1 MAGAVLLSAVSAYA
15 QAPQAGQ
22 LQSAAK
28 RPPLGVGEPTPW
40 LLFDSRVIPTNF
52 IPLPKG
58 KKERG
63 PITNVTVAGTW
74 SSWTGRHVMTEV
86 RTNLWRLDSRELGA
100 RVGRHEFKF
109 IVNGEW
115 EGGANRVLPIA
126 DTASF
131 ACCIAY
137 GIVSLS
143 FLRLRRTAPDMHRP
157 FRVRLHGPVGVVAAL
172 MSGVMVLM
180 FILPGTGC
188 TLVPQEW
195 AIVAGWTVLGVLF
208 YISSKLVYKDRF
220 GTVDL
225 SSIEGGAPRA

>member
-1 MAGAVLLSAVSAYA
+1 MRAGEREGSGGRKSDRGSERCFDGGAGFCDNVLLEEGFCQACVMHNRREWLKLAGVAWLAACAAFA
-15 QAPQAGQ
+15 QAPQAQQ

-40 LLFDSRVIPTNF
+40 LLFDSRVVPTNF

-86 RTNLWRLDSRELGA
+86 RTNLWRLDSRTLGA

-115 EGGANRVLPIA
+115 EGGANRVLPINLDGEIEKSPA
-126 DTASF
+126 MIQRA
-131 ACCIAY
+131 
-137 GIVSLS
+137 
-143 FLRLRRTAPDMHRP
+143 
-157 FRVRLHGPVGVVAAL
+157 VVDDFNMIRYMNPAR
-172 MSGVMVLM
+172 S
-180 FILPGTGC
+180 PR
-188 TLVPQEW
+188 
-195 AIVAGWTVLGVLF
+195 
-208 YISSKLVYKDRF
+208 SSRIR
-220 GTVDL
+220 G
-225 SSIEGGAPRA
+225 SSCS

>member
-1 MAGAVLLSAVSAYA
+1 MTVGRVFAITFYRNGVSWHEVHDLDMRTIKGWLALAGAVWLAAVSAYA
-15 QAPQAGQ
+15 QAPQALQ

-40 LLFDSRVIPTNF
+40 LLFDSRVVPTNF

-86 RTNLWRLDSRELGA
+86 RTNLWRLDSRTLGA

-115 EGGANRVLPIA
+115 EGGANRVLPINL
-126 DTASF
+126 DGE
-131 ACCIAY
+131 IEK
-137 GIVSLS
+137 
-143 FLRLRRTAPDMHRP
+143 APAMIQRA
-157 FRVRLHGPVGVVAAL
+157 VAA
-172 MSGVMVLM
+172 
-180 FILPGTGC
+180 
-188 TLVPQEW
+188 
-195 AIVAGWTVLGVLF
+195 
-208 YISSKLVYKDRF
+208 F
-220 GTVDL
+220 G
-225 SSIEGGAPRA
+225 